1 MEYKALVAICIAL
14 FIVAIQWAY
23 RERKKHFLFI
33 ERDRKAQSLYFDYE
47 RMKESNKRKH
57 FLTDIKNYIS
67 PSFYAAFTAH
77 YWQNNQIVFENESLL
92 HTFLNQYNTL
102 FWGKNTSFDFILAEN
117 IDTCNYTKTEKQYNG
132 MTFVGN
138 SENAIPQGYTFLNV
152 FIYQYKVQK

>member
-1 MEYKALVAICIAL
+1 MTHTILGLITIFGFLIVIFYAYKA
-14 FIVAIQWAY
+14 
-23 RERKKHFLFI
+23 RKKSFEAFMRNRRNNNFKLLSEI
-33 ERDRKAQSLYFDYE
+33 NKIDYI
-47 RMKESNKRKH
+47 
-57 FLTDIKNYIS
+57 LDIKNYIA

-102 FWGKNTSFDFILAEN
+102 FWGKNTGFDFILAEN
-117 IDTCNYTKTEKQYNG
+117 IDTCNYMKTEKQYNG